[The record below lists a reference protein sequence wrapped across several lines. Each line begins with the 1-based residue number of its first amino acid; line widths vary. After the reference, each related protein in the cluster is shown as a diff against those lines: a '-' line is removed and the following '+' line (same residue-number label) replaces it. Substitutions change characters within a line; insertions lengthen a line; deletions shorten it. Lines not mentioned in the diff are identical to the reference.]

1 MKQPASKN
9 LDLFIFEQLKA
20 GLNPSKISQ
29 QFNLSKQRISYHLSS
44 LKERGLIK
52 KIGYGTYEILG
63 EYSKEVK
70 KKITRI
76 AQTTR
81 LEQIELD
88 SLSRPFYEKLLRR
101 LNLNKCLVCGFKDYE
116 LHHLTPRSK
125 NGLDLATNLIPLC
138 PNHHAEIHKKGI
150 NIELQGKI
158 DNFFFTLKNQE
169 LFKPDSVRAHA
180 FQFTLRINP
189 ELRNWDKREEILKK
203 LKIKFK
209 PLNIFGGAQ
218 SITFKG
224 RKVWLTRKSIIVFEK
239 SSYMAETS
247 TEARKYAVYDFF
259 AFVGALER
267 YLKADFGVSKK
278 NPQFKVSRQ
287 HYALIKN
294 ALAKQCDRDG
304 QKLEVSNERGQWFII
319 DNSFNLHEAETI
331 HPETAEQDN
340 IKVQNF
346 FNGIKKFEGFTPEFV
361 VNSLG
366 GVMKTQEMFAQNIES
381 HVSAIQELAIGVRE
395 LREEVK
401 KINKPKD
408 I

>member
-9 LDLFIFEQLKA
+9 LDLFIFQQLKA
-20 GLNPSKISQ
+20 GLNPAKISQ
-29 QFNLSKQRISYHLSS
+29 QFNLSKQRISYYLSS

-76 AQTTR
+76 ASTTR
-81 LEQIELD
+81 IELE
-88 SLSRPFYEKLLRR
+88 SLSKPFYEKLLRR
-101 LNLNKCLVCGFKDYE
+101 LNLNNCLVCGFKDYE

-125 NGLDLATNLIPLC
+125 DGLDLATNLIPLC

-150 NIELQGKI
+150 NAELQGKI
-158 DNFFFTLKNQE
+158 DTFFFTLKNQE

-180 FQFTLRINP
+180 FQFTLSINP
-189 ELRNWDKREEILKK
+189 NIRGWDKREEILKK
-203 LKIKFK
+203 LGIKFK
-209 PLNIFGGAQ
+209 PLNIFGGGQAFE
-218 SITFKG
+218 FKG

-239 SSYMAETS
+239 SSYMAENS
-247 TEARKYAVYDFF
+247 TEARKYAVYDFLSF
-259 AFVGALER
+259 IGALER
-267 YLKADFGVSKK
+267 YLKADFGASRK
-278 NPQFKVSRQ
+278 NIKFKVSRQ

-294 ALAKQCDRDG
+294 ALAKQYDKEG
-304 QKLEVSNERGQWFII
+304 KKLEVSNEKGQWFII

-331 HPETAEQDN
+331 HPQTADQDN
-340 IKVQNF
+340 LKVQNF

-381 HVSAIQELAIGVRE
+381 HVSAIQKLGTAVEKLTQKVEEL
-395 LREEVK
+395 
-401 KINKPKD
+401 NKPKD

>member
-1 MKQPASKN
+1 MCYFERGKKKEMKQPASKN

-76 AQTTR
+76 THNN
-81 LEQIELD
+81 
-88 SLSRPFYEKLLRR
+88 PH
-101 LNLNKCLVCGFKDYE
+101 N
-116 LHHLTPRSK
+116 
-125 NGLDLATNLIPLC
+125 
-138 PNHHAEIHKKGI
+138 
-150 NIELQGKI
+150 
-158 DNFFFTLKNQE
+158 NFN

-189 ELRNWDKREEILKK
+189 ELRNWNKREEILKQ

-239 SSYMAETS
+239 SSYMAENS
-247 TEARKYAVYDFF
+247 TEARKYAVYDFLS
-259 AFVGALER
+259 FVGDLER

-304 QKLEVSNERGQWFII
+304 QKLEVSNEKGQWFII

-331 HPETAEQDN
+331 HPQTAEQDN

-346 FNGIKKFEGFTPEFV
+346 FNGIKKFEDFTPEFI

-381 HVSAIQELAIGVRE
+381 HVSAIQKLGTAVEELVK
-395 LREEVK
+395 EVK
-401 KINKPKD
+401 EIKKLNKSKD
-408 I
+408 L